1 MKDILLVVLAV
12 SMLFLLYTTYTLQ
25 KDIIGLYEYL
35 DTLYNLLD
43 MIHNNTPSQGFNS
56 YI

>member
-1 MKDILLVVLAV
+1 MRDILLVVLAV
-12 SMLFLLYTTYTLQ
+12 GTLFLLYTTYTLQ

-35 DTLYNLLD
+35 DTIYNLLD

>member
-1 MKDILLVVLAV
+1 MRDILLVVLAV
-12 SMLFLLYTTYTLQ
+12 GMLFLLYTTYTLQ

-35 DTLYNLLD
+35 DTIYNLLD